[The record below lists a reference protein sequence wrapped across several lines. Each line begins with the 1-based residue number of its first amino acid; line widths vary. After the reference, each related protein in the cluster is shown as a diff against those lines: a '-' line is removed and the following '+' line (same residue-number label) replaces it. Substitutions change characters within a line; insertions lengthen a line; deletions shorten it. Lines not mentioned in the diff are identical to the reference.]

1 MQATTY
7 QYIKVNKKDF
17 RMEVTLAR
25 PEKRNAFTPTMVNEI
40 ALAFQNANDDDAV
53 KVVVLK
59 AEGPVFCAGM
69 DLKTFENE
77 DLDIRNPQIEN
88 KNISLGEV
96 FAGLH
101 KPSVAVVEGDAIA
114 GAFLMIAGCTYVFC
128 SGNVRFRLPELNL
141 GIFPFQVMASLMQVM
156 PEKKMLQL
164 CLHTD
169 YFSVQEAMEYGLVDG
184 FLEEI
189 NIEGFLARFKDISS
203 SAVVA
208 GFKAARELPS
218 VAIEKRYGFL
228 LKSLHALKSSEEV
241 KNRIFKK
248 Q

>member
-1 MQATTY
+1 MQTITY
-7 QYIKVNKKDF
+7 QYIKVNTTDF

-40 ALAFQNANDDDAV
+40 AHAFQNANDDDAV
-53 KVVVLK
+53 KVVILK
-59 AEGPVFCAGM
+59 AEGSVFCAGM

-96 FAGLH
+96 FAGLY
-101 KPSVAVVEGDAIA
+101 KPSVAVVEGNVIA
-114 GAFLMIAGCTYVFC
+114 GAFLMIAGSTYVFC
-128 SGNVRFRLPELNL
+128 SENVQFRLPELNL
-141 GIFPFQVMASLMQVM
+141 GIFPFQVMASLMRVM

-169 YFSVQEAMEYGLVDG
+169 YFSAHEAMEYGLVDG
-184 FLEEI
+184 FLQAI
-189 NIEGFLARFKDISS
+189 DIERFLAKFKDISS

-218 VAIEKRYGFL
+218 ISSEKRYDFL
-228 LKSLHALKSSEEV
+228 LKSLHELKSSKDV
-241 KNRIFKK
+241 KNRIFRKE
-248 Q
+248 